1 MPTEDPW
8 FDETEPNKEIRRQ
21 AAAKFLTLTKDD
33 PNLRTA
39 ITGFDKEA
47 AARAKFEEL
56 GQIKLPADV
65 RVLCFEPDRHELA
78 KLVVFSLLDPNSPT
92 PAEPYREHWLAAWP
106 PYK

>member
-8 FDETEPNKEIRRQ
+8 FNETEPQKEIRRQ

-33 PNLRTA
+33 PGLRAA
-39 ITGFDKEA
+39 ITGFGNEA
-47 AARAKFEEL
+47 AARAKFQEL
-56 GQIKLPADV
+56 GQITLPPDV
-65 RVLCFEPDRHELA
+65 RVICLDPDRRELA
-78 KLVVFSLLDPNSPT
+78 KLVVFSLLDPASPT